1 MAKTSVVFGLRF
13 AGKGL
18 EVKPPRMHDADSD
31 KVRDSQYL
39 VLCPE
44 CRVHLNAF
52 VEAVREVMQL
62 SQLQMDALLANEAD
76 PHRFDLL
83 IHDASER
90 KQNAKYAYLVH
101 LDSHRGASQR

>member
-1 MAKTSVVFGLRF
+1 MY
-13 AGKGL
+13 
-18 EVKPPRMHDADSD
+18 DADSE

-62 SQLQMDALLANEAD
+62 SQLQMDALLANEPD